1 MFYLGNRKNTVTLE
15 YERYMRTKAHTA
27 ILRS

>member
-1 MFYLGNRKNTVTLE
+1 
-15 YERYMRTKAHTA
+15 MRTKAHTA